1 MKYGIYYAYWEKE
14 WGGQFVPYV
23 EKCRRLGFD
32 ILEVACGAFHLEED
46 SFFRELRQAA
56 SDNGILLTGGYGPRP
71 EHNLASADEA
81 AVERA
86 FAFYADMFRK
96 MELAGVRNMSAYI
109 RKMCIDGYTINSQSP
124 WTSPA
129 IGSAASGGWAA
140 WRIWPLTAGL
150 RCAWRPSTALRDT

>member
-46 SFFRELRQAA
+46 GFFRELRA
-56 SDNGILLTGGYGPRP
+56 LT
-71 EHNLASADEA
+71 ASA
-81 AVERA
+81 
-86 FAFYADMFRK
+86 
-96 MELAGVRNMSAYI
+96 GP
-109 RKMCIDGYTINSQSP
+109 CTPTGPWTSQSP

>member
-96 MELAGVRNMSAYI
+96 MELALTASAGP
-109 RKMCIDGYTINSQSP
+109 CTPTGPWTSQSP